1 MKLIWGLQNKD
12 KNKLQP
18 PYLYDMTYLSIQMA
32 KDLGYE
38 TVLYGTSDSINQ
50 LGSYV
55 DEVYNTDELDYQLFD
70 DLKIHI
76 WKTRMDEYVTI
87 DGDVFLHSPLVF
99 NDKLPFVTFDS
110 IIEEQTVGYPKDCL
124 DMINGMSINE
134 LVPEWNTESKISFS
148 TGLVRWKGNS
158 GLLQYYIESYTKLR
172 KWFLNNEKLLNE
184 LHSEF
189 TSSKSLISH
198 YICEHLLQRMVDY
211 YELKSQPLN
220 EIKGNSYYHWYG
232 DDKFDNVNK
241 VNCVKN
247 VVETHKR
254 VGGSIRSVYDLL
266 VKNQI
271 IKPILYP

>member
-1 MKLIWGLQNKD
+1 MKLIWGLQNKNKD
-12 KNKLQP
+12 KLQS
-18 PYLYDMTYLSIQMA
+18 PYVYDMTYLSIQMA

-38 TVLYGTSDSINQ
+38 TVLYGTSDSITQ
-50 LGSYV
+50 LGQYV

-76 WKTRMDEYVTI
+76 WKTRMDDYLTI

-99 NDKLPFVTFDS
+99 NNTLPFVTFDK
-110 IIEEQTVGYPKDCL
+110 ITEEQLVGYSKDCL
-124 DMINGMSINE
+124 DIINGLGINE
-134 LVPEWNTESKISFS
+134 LVPEWNNELRISFS

-172 KWFLNNEKLLNE
+172 KWFLNNETLINGLHEE
-184 LHSEF
+184 L

-198 YICEHLLQRMVDY
+198 YICEHLLQRMVAY

-220 EIKGNSYYHWYG
+220 EIKGNSYYHWSG
-232 DDKFDNVNK
+232 SDKFEDENK
-241 VNCVKN
+241 FNGVKN
-247 VVETHKR
+247 IVETHKQM
-254 VGGSIRSVYDLL
+254 GGTVKSVYDLL
-266 VKNQI
+266 LKNQI